1 MNTRKDVWQM
11 LAIRISSTSFPILH
25 PMCLTIQAKN
35 NSEKYLDSEF
45 KEGFG
50 ADFECDSDEAR
61 SIEIYG

>member
-1 MNTRKDVWQM
+1 MNTRRDVWRM

-25 PMCLTIQAKN
+25 PMCLSTAKN

-50 ADFECDSDEAR
+50 ADFECDIDEAR
-61 SIEIYG
+61 RTEVYG

>member
-1 MNTRKDVWQM
+1 M

-25 PMCLTIQAKN
+25 PMCLSTAKN

-50 ADFECDSDEAR
+50 ADFECDIDEAR
-61 SIEIYG
+61 RTEVYG

>member
-1 MNTRKDVWQM
+1 
-11 LAIRISSTSFPILH
+11 
-25 PMCLTIQAKN
+25 MCLTIQAKN